1 MNTTL
6 TTQPQ
11 TLFMALELSNTN
23 WRIAFSNGQKI
34 RQINL
39 TARQQ
44 DPLRM
49 AIVTAKAKLGLS
61 ADAPVHCC
69 YEAGRDG
76 FWIHRMLLS
85 LGVANLVVDAASIEV
100 NRRARRAK
108 TDRLDA
114 EKLLRMLMRYLGG
127 ETTLWR
133 LVHVPTLA
141 QEDARRQHR
150 ELQRLKAERTAH
162 RSRMLSLLVLHGVV
176 PKWSAAKPLEIE
188 SLRTWE
194 GQPLPATVAAEL
206 AREQARLSQVRQQ
219 IALVESQQRQQ
230 VAAPQSEAA
239 RKAAKLLRLRAVGD
253 VSGQVLAH
261 EFFGWR
267 AFKNRREVGAL
278 AGLCGVPYASG
289 RMAREQGI
297 SKAGNKR
304 VRTLMVELAWSWL
317 KFQSGSELSRWFW
330 ERFGRGSARQRRI
343 GIVALARKLL
353 VALWK
358 YVEKDQLPAG
368 ALLKAA

>member
-1 MNTTL
+1 MNTTP

-11 TLFMALELSNTN
+11 TLFMALELSNAN

-34 RQINL
+34 RQVNL
-39 TARQQ
+39 IARQPE
-44 DPLRM
+44 PLRT
-49 AIVTAKAKLGLS
+49 AIATAKAKLGLN
-61 ADAPVHCC
+61 ADAPVRCC

-76 FWIHRMLLS
+76 FWIHRMLVS

-114 EKLLRMLMRYLGG
+114 EKLLRMLLRYHGG

-133 LVHVPTLA
+133 VVHVPTLA
-141 QEDARRQHR
+141 QEDARRPHR
-150 ELQRLKAERTAH
+150 ELQRLKSERTAH
-162 RSRMLSLLVLHGVV
+162 RSRMLSLLVLHGVA
-176 PKWSAAKPLEIE
+176 PRWTASKPLPIE
-188 SLRTWE
+188 ALRTWE

-206 AREQARLSQVRQQ
+206 AREQARWSQVRQQ
-219 IALVESQQRQQ
+219 IALVEAQQRQQ
-230 VAAPQSEAA
+230 VAAPQNEAA
-239 RKAAKLLRLRAVGD
+239 RKAAKLLRLRAVGE

-267 AFKNRREVGAL
+267 VFKNRREVGAL

-289 RMAREQGI
+289 RMAHEQGI

-317 KFQSGSELSRWFW
+317 KFQSDSELSKWFW
-330 ERFGRGSARQRRI
+330 QRFGRGSSRQRRI

-368 ALLKAA
+368 ARLKAA